1 MKKNLLILLIGMY
14 LIATLSACSKRN
26 NQEFSIIPETGSI
39 GNSQWGM
46 KVDDLL
52 LSEKFTVDSFEEYKI
67 NDKGIG
73 SCTTK
78 PLETPYGKA
87 RLQYFFRSQ
96 NQEGIGR
103 LDSVYYFFDLSDST
117 SDFASTLRKELIEQ
131 PVKELKPLYGDEGV
145 PLIEKDQFWASE
157 ENLYTVLTDEQ
168 KDTLIDKM
176 HIKNTSDLSDE
187 EYYKK
192 YFSKF
197 PLWKVTIGNEALYV
211 NGEYSAYIVSLNQ

>member
-1 MKKNLLILLIGMY
+1 MG
-14 LIATLSACSKRN
+14 
-26 NQEFSIIPETGSI
+26 
-39 GNSQWGM
+39 
-46 KVDDLL
+46 
-52 LSEKFTVDSFEEYKI
+52 
-67 NDKGIG
+67 
-73 SCTTK
+73 
-78 PLETPYGKA
+78 
-87 RLQYFFRSQ
+87 
-96 NQEGIGR
+96 
-103 LDSVYYFFDLSDST
+103 
-117 SDFASTLRKELIEQ
+117 EL
-131 PVKELKPLYGDEGV
+131 KELKPLYGDEGV

-211 NGEYSAYIVSLNQ
+211 NGEYSAYLVSLNQ

>member
-131 PVKELKPLYGDEGV
+131 L
-145 PLIEKDQFWASE
+145 
-157 ENLYTVLTDEQ
+157 
-168 KDTLIDKM
+168 
-176 HIKNTSDLSDE
+176 
-187 EYYKK
+187 
-192 YFSKF
+192 
-197 PLWKVTIGNEALYV
+197 
-211 NGEYSAYIVSLNQ
+211 GER